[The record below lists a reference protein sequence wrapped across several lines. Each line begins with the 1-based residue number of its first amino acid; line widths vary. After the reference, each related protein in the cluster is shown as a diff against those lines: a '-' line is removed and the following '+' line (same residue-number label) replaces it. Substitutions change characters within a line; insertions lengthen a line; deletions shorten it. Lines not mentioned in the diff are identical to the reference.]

1 MASLEKIYQD
11 AVAALQSRRFQDA
24 ENLFKQFLKR
34 QPKNFGALSL
44 LTSVL
49 LMMNRH
55 AEAEK
60 FASEATRLDRNSY
73 AAAYNYGLILK
84 KLGKPDLALKQF
96 EQALRLNPK
105 DPDAWM
111 NRGVAFSELKNFDAA
126 ITDFDEAIALN
137 GKFVDAY
144 YNKGNALFALGRSE
158 EALAAFEA
166 SRDLQPAMPEAW
178 LGSGN
183 VLLQLK
189 KYQDAITAFDKAVA
203 INPSMA
209 GAWLGRGNALY
220 SIKRHGEA
228 LAAFEKAAVADSSLP
243 EAWLGKGNALV
254 ELLRLDEAI
263 AAYQQAIALDPNSA
277 EAWGNLGSA
286 YLYQNRNA
294 DAVKAYDKA
303 FAIKDDLSYLPGMR
317 LFAKMSICDWDNFGA
332 ECEKILT
339 RVRAGDLCTS
349 PFSLISISSSAR
361 EQFDYATAWTA
372 KHGAPQNLE
381 PQSRKQFRHEKIRVA
396 YVSADFRDHA
406 VSYLLAGVLEA
417 HDRTR
422 FETTAISLSRA
433 DGPMRR
439 RLENAFDQFVQIE
452 QQTDEHIAELMR
464 EREIDIA
471 IDLMGYTAGSRRGI
485 FSARAAP
492 IQMAL
497 LGYPA
502 TLGTSDIDYLAADDV
517 LIPEHDL
524 ANYAE
529 KIIYLPDGPMPGD
542 DKHRVISTKMFDRKE
557 LGLPDDAFV
566 YCCFN
571 NSYKIN
577 PDVLDCWMR
586 ILTSAENS
594 VLWLSANSDAAMENL
609 KKEVKLRGISP
620 DRVIFASRMPSAADH
635 LARHRA
641 ADLFLDTSPY
651 NAHTTASD
659 ALWAGLPVLT
669 HIGDAFAGRVA
680 ASLLTAVGLP
690 ELITHSR
697 SEYEDLAISIAKDP
711 QKLSALK
718 NRLAE
723 NRNSAALFK
732 TQAYTENLE
741 KAYSA
746 IYSRYKDGQP
756 PDHIHIR

>member
-55 AEAEK
+55 ADAEK
-60 FASEATRLDRNSY
+60 FASEATRLDKNSY

-111 NRGVAFSELKNFDAA
+111 NRGVAYSELKNFDAA
-126 ITDFDEAIALN
+126 ISDFDEAISLN
-137 GKFVDAY
+137 GKFADAH
-144 YNKGNALFALGRSE
+144 YNKGNALFALGRTE
-158 EALAAFEA
+158 DALAAFQA
-166 SRDLQPAMPEAW
+166 SRDIQPAMPEAW

-189 KYQDAITAFDKAVA
+189 KYEDAIAAFDKAVA
-203 INPSMA
+203 LNPRLA

-220 SIKRHGEA
+220 LIKRHGEA
-228 LAAFEKAAVADSSLP
+228 LAAFENAVAADASLP
-243 EAWLGKGNALV
+243 AAWLGKGNALV
-254 ELLRLDEAI
+254 ELLRLDEAV

-317 LFAKMSICDWDNFGA
+317 LFAKMSICDWDNFSD
-332 ECEKILT
+332 EREKILT

-372 KHGAPQNLE
+372 KHGEPQNLE
-381 PQSRKQFRHEKIRVA
+381 SQSRKQFVHEKIRVA
-396 YVSADFRDHA
+396 YVSADFREHA

-422 FETTAISLSRA
+422 FEITAISLSHA
-433 DGPMRR
+433 DSPMRR
-439 RLENAFDQFVQIE
+439 RLENAFDHFIEVQ
-452 QQTDEHIAELMR
+452 QQPDAHIAALMR

-517 LIPEHDL
+517 LIPEHDR

-529 KIIYLPDGPMPGD
+529 KIIYLPDGPMPSD
-542 DKHRVISTKMFDRKE
+542 DKHRIISAKIFDRQE
-557 LGLPDDAFV
+557 LGLPQDAFV

-586 ILTSAENS
+586 ILTSVENS

-609 KKEVKLRGISP
+609 KKEVKSRGVSP
-620 DRVIFASRMPSAADH
+620 DRILFAPRMPSAADH

-651 NAHTTASD
+651 NAHTTTSD

-669 HIGDAFAGRVA
+669 HISNAFAGRVA

-690 ELITHSR
+690 ELITHSQ
-697 SEYEDLAISIAKDP
+697 SEYEDLAISLAKDP

-718 NRLAE
+718 DRLAK
-723 NRNSAALFK
+723 NRNSASLFK
-732 TQAYTENLE
+732 TQTYTENLE
-741 KAYSA
+741 KAYAA
-746 IYSRYKDGQP
+746 IHSRYKDGQP
-756 PDHIHIR
+756 PGHIHIG